1 MTFRPEVLRKKADF
15 DRLYKQG
22 RSIPDRYVV
31 LFYLANKLDRNRYA
45 FLASKKV
52 GSSVA
57 RNRARRLMRESVR
70 LTEEQIETGFD
81 LLFIA
86 RATIAGT
93 KQQEVERS
101 MRAALKKGKMIK

>member
-15 DRLYKQG
+15 DRIFKKG
-22 RSIPDRYVV
+22 RSVGDRYVV
-31 LFYLANKLDRNRYA
+31 LFHLANNLGYNRYA

-52 GSSVA
+52 GGSVV
-57 RNRARRLMRESVR
+57 RNRARRLMRESIR
-70 LTEEQIETGFD
+70 LMKEELEPGFD

-86 RATIAGT
+86 RATIAET

-101 MRAALKKGKMIK
+101 MRIALKKGKIIR

>member
-15 DRLYKQG
+15 DRLFKKG
-22 RSIPDRYVV
+22 RSVGDRYVV
-31 LFYLANKLDRNRYA
+31 LFYFANHLDHNRYA

-52 GSSVA
+52 GGSVV

-70 LTEEQIETGFD
+70 LMEKEFETGFD

-86 RATIAGT
+86 RATIVGT
-93 KQQEVERS
+93 KRQEVSRS
-101 MRAALKKGKMIK
+101 MGKALKKGRILK